1 VRGPIKVESV
11 QSRVLPGDGRLA
23 YLRISIFSEPT
34 AQQLRDGLASVVA
47 QGSRGVVL
55 DLRGNPGGYLASAV
69 DVTSAFLRD
78 GVVLYQ
84 ERGQNDGSRRPY
96 RTTGSAQAPDLP
108 LAVLV
113 DHNSASAAEIVAAA
127 LRDNQRAVL
136 IGEKTFGK
144 GTVQE
149 LHKLSDDSQLRVTV
163 AQWLTPSGQAIQ
175 GQGLLPDQ
183 SVAAEDGRDAPLDAA
198 VQYLLQGLTHG

>member
-1 VRGPIKVESV
+1 VLA
-11 QSRVLPGDGRLA
+11 QSP
-23 YLRISIFSEPT
+23 
-34 AQQLRDGLASVVA
+34 
-47 QGSRGVVL
+47 RGVVL

-84 ERGQNDGSRRPY
+84 ERGENDGSRRPY

-108 LAVLV
+108 IAVLV

-149 LHKLSDDSQLRVTV
+149 LHKLSDESQLRVTV